1 MASQLFGYVG
11 EVSED
16 ELAEIKEQDPN
27 TTVGAGS
34 ILGRAGLEKLY
45 DSVLRGVD
53 GGKQL
58 EVDASGRP
66 VAEVDRKHTVP
77 GSNIHLTID
86 VNIQKSGRRGCKKGI
101 GSVA

>member
-1 MASQLFGYVG
+1 MAAQLFGYVG

-53 GGKQL
+53 GGKQF
-58 EVDASGRP
+58 
-66 VAEVDRKHTVP
+66 
-77 GSNIHLTID
+77 
-86 VNIQKSGRRGCKKGI
+86 RG
-101 GSVA
+101 

>member
-1 MASQLFGYVG
+1 MKLWHLRLFGYVG

-45 DSVLRGVD
+45 DSVLRGV
-53 GGKQL
+53 
-58 EVDASGRP
+58 
-66 VAEVDRKHTVP
+66 
-77 GSNIHLTID
+77 
-86 VNIQKSGRRGCKKGI
+86 
-101 GSVA
+101 